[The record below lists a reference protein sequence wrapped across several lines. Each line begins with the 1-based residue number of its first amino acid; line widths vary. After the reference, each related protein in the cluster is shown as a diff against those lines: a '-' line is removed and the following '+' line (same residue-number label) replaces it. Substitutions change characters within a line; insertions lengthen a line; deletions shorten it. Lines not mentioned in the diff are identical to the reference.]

1 MSEHSSLFIEDL
13 HNCYYVR
20 PRQFSC
26 VVEQNWSF
34 MDHLSGALPTR
45 NIFNLLDEI
54 RSGPRKFGLR
64 SLIRPYQHQYN
75 ANMVYKVIIKWLEV
89 CFRESNRQLDTPP
102 TNNPICSRDLVP
114 SDRATCTIAS
124 KVNFILKKN
133 LRQPGRTGFP

>member
-64 SLIRPYQHQYN
+64 SLIRPYEHQYT
-75 ANMVYKVIIKWLEV
+75 ANMVYKVIIK
-89 CFRESNRQLDTPP
+89 
-102 TNNPICSRDLVP
+102 
-114 SDRATCTIAS
+114 
-124 KVNFILKKN
+124 
-133 LRQPGRTGFP
+133 

>member
-1 MSEHSSLFIEDL
+1 
-13 HNCYYVR
+13 
-20 PRQFSC
+20 
-26 VVEQNWSF
+26 

-114 SDRATCTIAS
+114 SDRATYTIAS

>member
-26 VVEQNWSF
+26 IVEQNWSF

-54 RSGPRKFGLR
+54 RSGSRKFCLE
-64 SLIRPYQHQYN
+64 SLIRPYERQYT
-75 ANMVYKVIIKWLEV
+75 ANMMYNNLSGLRSVFGNPTDSLTPLRLIIRFVLGTW
-89 CFRESNRQLDTPP
+89 F
-102 TNNPICSRDLVP
+102 
-114 SDRATCTIAS
+114 
-124 KVNFILKKN
+124 
-133 LRQPGRTGFP
+133 